1 MPVQLRIDGRK
12 VWRKSKRL
20 LLMKRARD
28 AECKFLEEP
37 QTEQDGGTIY
47 GDGGSSVTGGSY
59 RTPTRQQRQQQDGGG
74 SQRR

>member
-28 AECKFLEEP
+28 AEVKFLEEP
-37 QTEQDGGTIY
+37 QVD
-47 GDGGSSVTGGSY
+47 GSSITV
-59 RTPTRQQRQQQDGGG
+59 DLGGG
-74 SQRR
+74 SVKDGRGKSTQQQGHSQRR

>member
-20 LLMKRARD
+20 LLMKRARE

-37 QTEQDGGTIY
+37 QTDG
-47 GDGGSSVTGGSY
+47 S
-59 RTPTRQQRQQQDGGG
+59 
-74 SQRR
+74 